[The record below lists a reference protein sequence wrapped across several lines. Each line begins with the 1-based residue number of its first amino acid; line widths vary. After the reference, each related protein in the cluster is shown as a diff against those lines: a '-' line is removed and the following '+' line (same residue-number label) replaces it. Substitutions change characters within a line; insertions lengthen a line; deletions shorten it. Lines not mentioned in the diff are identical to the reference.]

1 MAGPGT
7 SSLLSIMKQLEL
19 FDLPKT
25 QSKFKNLFSGLRR
38 PIWTENKARMIAIY
52 LRLFVY
58 ITKHGAYIDG
68 FAGPQQ
74 PRLPDRWTAKLVI
87 ESQPKRL
94 RQFFLCELNEQKLK
108 LLRALVKRAREE
120 DIAEHLNRLI
130 ELYEGD
136 FNIKVHEIIAAQQI
150 KENTATFCLLDQH
163 TFECKW
169 ATVKA
174 LAEVKRGMKIELF
187 YFVPTGWLKR
197 ALAATRRVKAIRD
210 WWGRDDWTE
219 LKSKSSLACA
229 QAFCDRFRDE
239 LGYKHAYAW
248 PIFERSSGRRIM
260 YYMIHAT
267 DHDEAPKL
275 MHRAYKGATGQITED
290 QLLLNL

>member
-1 MAGPGT
+1 
-7 SSLLSIMKQLEL
+7 MKQLEL

-25 QSKFKNLFSGLRR
+25 ESRFKSLFSGLRR

-74 PRLPDRWTAKLVI
+74 PSLPDRWTAKLVI
-87 ESQPKRL
+87 ESEPKRL
-94 RQFFLCELNEQKLK
+94 RQFFLCELNERKLK
-108 LLRALVKRAREE
+108 LLRALVERAREQ
-120 DIAEHLNRLI
+120 DASAHLRRQI

-136 FNIKVHEIIAAQQI
+136 FNTKVYELLSGGKI
-150 KENTATFCLLDQH
+150 KESTATFCLLDQH

-169 ATVKA
+169 KTVKSI
-174 LAEVKRGMKIELF
+174 AEAKRGMKIELF

-197 ALAATRRVKAIRD
+197 ALAATRRIGLIRE
-210 WWGRDDWTE
+210 WWGHEDWTK
-219 LKSKSSLACA
+219 LKKMSPHACA
-229 QAFCDRFRDE
+229 QAFCDRFREE
-239 LGYKHAYAW
+239 LGYKYAYAW
-248 PIFERSSGRRIM
+248 PIYERKAGGRIM

-275 MHRAYKGATGQITED
+275 MHRAYKGATGQIPED
-290 QLLLNL
+290 QLLLNLPAPN